1 MTMRLLYPLKVM
13 FFISIFTLG
22 ACATV
27 AGQNQ
32 QTRPEAS
39 SQVETGPLAGTG
51 IQPNVVAYR
60 DSGPG
65 SETGFEDPFIR
76 FNRAIFAFNDVSYR
90 YVLIPAARTYQK
102 APAPLRS
109 GIGNFFDNI
118 KSPISIINHL
128 FQLDGQDAGRET
140 ARFLINSTVGILGFM
155 DPATSQFD
163 IERNQTGMRQ
173 TLTQYGAGYG
183 AYLVLPFIGPSNIRD
198 GSSVFFDSLLN
209 PLGYLDNP
217 ESTVLRVFDNFQEFS
232 PTAEGYLTLKAES
245 EDPYIF
251 MRNLHLQGRLRDAQ
265 YRQQ

>member
-1 MTMRLLYPLKVM
+1 MRVLNLLRVT
-13 FFISIFTLG
+13 FFLLISGLS

-27 AGQNQ
+27 AQQNQ
-32 QTRPEAS
+32 QTLPEAS
-39 SQVETGPLAGTG
+39 SQVESGPLAGTG
-51 IQPNVVAYR
+51 IEPNVVSFR
-60 DSGPG
+60 DSG
-65 SETGFEDPFIR
+65 SETGFNDPLIR
-76 FNRAIFAFNDVSYR
+76 FNRAVFAFNDVSYR

-102 APAPLRS
+102 APAPVRS

-128 FQLDGQDAGRET
+128 LQLNAREAGRET
-140 ARFLINSTVGILGFM
+140 ARFLINSTLGVAGIM

-163 IERNQTGMRQ
+163 ITRNQTGMRQ

-217 ESTVLRVFDNFQEFS
+217 ESTVVRVFDNFQEFT

-245 EDPYIF
+245 EDAYIF
-251 MRNLHLQGRLRDAQ
+251 MRNLHLQGRLRDAR
-265 YRQQ
+265 YQQQ